1 MKEKEDL
8 NMILT
13 ALRKY
18 VHELAQN
25 EPKEKAK
32 VLGVIQLKNFQDKL
46 YLILDNGTIREF
58 SWDDADEMLPIADLV
73 RLYMNKNVIEIEFK
87 ESKDKD

>member
-1 MKEKEDL
+1 
-8 NMILT
+8 MILT

-32 VLGVIQLKNFQDKL
+32 VLGAIQLKNFQDKL

-58 SWDDADEMLPIADLV
+58 SWDDADEMLPITDLV
-73 RLYMNKNVIEIEFK
+73 RLYMNKNVVEIEFK
-87 ESKDKD
+87 EPKGKD

>member
-1 MKEKEDL
+1 
-8 NMILT
+8 MILT

>member
-1 MKEKEDL
+1 MKEGGL

-32 VLGVIQLKNFQDKL
+32 VIGVIQVKNFNNKIFL
-46 YLILDNGTIREF
+46 VLDNEKIEEF
-58 SWDDADEMLPIADLV
+58 EWDNAEETLPIQDLV
-73 RLYMNKNVIEIEFK
+73 KLYMNKSALEIEFK
-87 ESKDKD
+87 ESKGKD